1 LIREIYEE
9 LKITFKKLKYVGVE
23 NDIDWNIFFNNSKK
37 HNMLDRIK
45 DRTELSF
52 KETQEVL
59 SKGVDYILKKVKKG
73 KIEKTL
79 QISII
84 FKKSNFKAIFKVIP
98 EEKAIVLLTILD
110 SDMYT
115 KGTISW
121 DVKENIDIDEEVE
134 LDF

>member
-1 LIREIYEE
+1 MIREIYEE
-9 LKITFKKLKYVGVE
+9 LKITFKKLKYVGIE
-23 NDIDWNIFFNNSKK
+23 NDIGWNIFFNNSKK

>member
-1 LIREIYEE
+1 MIREIYEE